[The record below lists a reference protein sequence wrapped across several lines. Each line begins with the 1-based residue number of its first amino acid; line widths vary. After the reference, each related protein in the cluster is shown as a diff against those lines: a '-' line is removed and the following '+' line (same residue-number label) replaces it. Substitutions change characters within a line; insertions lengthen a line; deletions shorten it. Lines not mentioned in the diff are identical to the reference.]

1 VDGHPAGIESGGR
14 RFDQGSEPPA
24 GRYVKAP
31 RSRAMFL
38 HRGVE
43 GPRPRAV
50 LVDDRGF
57 SGPGEREREV
67 AVSSFRALGEY
78 AVDL

>member
-1 VDGHPAGIESGGR
+1 
-14 RFDQGSEPPA
+14 
-24 GRYVKAP
+24 
-31 RSRAMFL
+31 MFL
-38 HRGVE
+38 HRCFE

-67 AVSSFRALGEY
+67 AVSSLRALREY
-78 AVDL
+78 AVDLESSSDHRRVGE

>member
-1 VDGHPAGIESGGR
+1 
-14 RFDQGSEPPA
+14 
-24 GRYVKAP
+24 
-31 RSRAMFL
+31 MFL

-57 SGPGEREREV
+57 SGLGEREREV
-67 AVSSFRALGEY
+67 AVSSLRALREH
-78 AVDL
+78 AVDLENGLDHCRVGEWRNAVE

>member
-1 VDGHPAGIESGGR
+1 
-14 RFDQGSEPPA
+14 
-24 GRYVKAP
+24 
-31 RSRAMFL
+31 MFL
-38 HRGVE
+38 HRGSQ

-57 SGPGEREREV
+57 SGRGEREREV
-67 AVSSFRALGEY
+67 AVSSLRALREY

>member
-1 VDGHPAGIESGGR
+1 
-14 RFDQGSEPPA
+14 
-24 GRYVKAP
+24 
-31 RSRAMFL
+31 MFL
-38 HRGVE
+38 HRGFE

-50 LVDDRGF
+50 PVDDPGF

-67 AVSSFRALGEY
+67 AVSSLRALREY

>member
-1 VDGHPAGIESGGR
+1 
-14 RFDQGSEPPA
+14 
-24 GRYVKAP
+24 
-31 RSRAMFL
+31 MLL
-38 HRGVE
+38 HRGFE

-67 AVSSFRALGEY
+67 AVSSLRALREY
-78 AVDL
+78 AVDLESSSDHRRVGE

>member
-1 VDGHPAGIESGGR
+1 
-14 RFDQGSEPPA
+14 
-24 GRYVKAP
+24 
-31 RSRAMFL
+31 MFL
-38 HRGVE
+38 HRDFE

-50 LVDDRGF
+50 LIDDRGF
-57 SGPGEREREV
+57 SGPGERDREV

>member
-1 VDGHPAGIESGGR
+1 VDGHPAGIEFCGR
-14 RFDQGSEPPA
+14 RFDHGSDPPA
-24 GRYVKAP
+24 GRHVKAP
-31 RSRAMFL
+31 RSRATFL
-38 HRGVE
+38 QRGFE

-50 LVDDRGF
+50 IVDDRGF